1 MWILE
6 TIMWLSTELQKGIF
20 CFLMVGEEKGS
31 HIFVQPQRV
40 TAWPWDQ
47 DEWPQ
52 Y

>member
-1 MWILE
+1 
-6 TIMWLSTELQKGIF
+6 MWLNTELQKGVF
-20 CFLMVGEEKGS
+20 CFLMVGEETGS
-31 HIFVQPQRV
+31 HCFCAAQRV